1 MYWYLQIPLSQHA
14 LLITSCVLT
23 TAVLTTPMCVM
34 ETRTVWMDLMRKT
47 AVGICATLHLVS
59 CISFMHIWCSEILCT
74 EFTCTSYEFACASGD
89 QCVSSS
95 YKCDGVFDCRDH
107 SDERDCRKFVTDQR
121 LIHETSRRLITCTV
135 VEDFVQKSTQTLGK
149 KIILRNMETSFT
161 IVCTLEKCLPEGRNQ
176 TEYVPSYSIEISSLI
191 GQVYLSHCS
200 TCFWPSSNACSCP
213 WLAHCRPRCPFPS
226 LDYECWCSCS
236 SPFRALNS

>member
-47 AVGICATLHLVS
+47 AVGICAILHLVS
-59 CISFMHIWCSEILCT
+59 CILFMHIWCSEILCT

-95 YKCDGVFDCRDH
+95 YECDGVFDCRDH
-107 SDERDCRKFVTDQR
+107 SDERDCRKFVTDQ
-121 LIHETSRRLITCTV
+121 LIEINPRDTTQINYMYCRRRFCSKKHTNTDC
-135 VEDFVQKSTQTLGK
+135 GK
-149 KIILRNMETSFT
+149 KLFCAIWN
-161 IVCTLEKCLPEGRNQ
+161 
-176 TEYVPSYSIEISSLI
+176 
-191 GQVYLSHCS
+191 
-200 TCFWPSSNACSCP
+200 
-213 WLAHCRPRCPFPS
+213 
-226 LDYECWCSCS
+226 
-236 SPFRALNS
+236 PFRPWTTNAGVHVHLLFGL